1 MENEENSRARARARR
16 KARYRRLKHEGNK
29 RRRVEHQSD
38 PESSEHESA
47 TETSASE
54 VSTGFSDE
62 ENECQPI
69 GAGTFADSNQEAD
82 EEAGD
87 GGHDEQSNESDAE
100 GPGNVNDIVSI
111 EEEENVE
118 RDSAGGGSEDHSELQ
133 SNVSD
138 GERAHQGDVSDTS
151 GNDSHSDGHRSD
163 VESEGSEDYLAHSD
177 SGSES
182 EESEA
187 ENSEDSHEEGN
198 SESSLE
204 ESDEDD
210 VDDDM
215 EGNEPIYPGA
225 QITLHE
231 SLLSI
236 FTLLFVENLSGA
248 LITKVLQLIA
258 LHCPDGSIVKRTL
271 HTFRA
276 YFSKLGE
283 SLLVFHFFCSEC
295 KYPLKTKTSRCLKC
309 KKNSDVSYFLELPLL
324 QQLQNLFS
332 RNDFYQNLQYR
343 FKADRKYHSDNIEDI
358 YDGEIYKGQMEN
370 GFLQNMSNISF
381 MWYSDGVS
389 IFKSSSFSIWPLCLV
404 INELPYK
411 MRTLPENILLVG
423 LWFGK
428 GKPSPN
434 VFFKPLQK
442 NMKTFTQDGHTFKL
456 PDNSL
461 VLVKGKII
469 CGTCDLP
476 AKCNFLLFKQF
487 NSYFGCPKCMIAG
500 GRAAVN
506 NSTVQVYP
514 YSANIQQR
522 THEETVQYAREAL
535 EERKN
540 NKDASVYGVKG
551 PSLLLKLVPDIIKCT
566 AIDIMHGVFWGVCK
580 MLMKLWFSST
590 YSTMPW
596 SIHHLTGILDEKLK
610 KIKSPSFVQ
619 RAPRQLKDMKFWKA
633 SEYKLFLLYYSVPL
647 LKNVLSEVYLKH
659 HCLLV
664 SAIYLLS
671 QDSISPSPKIPWTPW
686 NSMISFPWIERRSA
700 AKEPYFHGKY
710 LTWKWAKTTWRVI
723 LHGEMSPMTFLD
735 VPWLMGTLM
744 GFLDWALAQVQTAS
758 KLLMS
763 YVSDFARL
771 YALRFLGMNVHQLI
785 HLSDQVLDLGPLWV
799 YTCAFLENYNGKINK
814 FFHGTQHIAMQICS
828 TASMFMQ
835 IPVFKRM
842 LPPDSKVKGFC
853 DKLKNWRKP
862 FKIADVIDD
871 YSYAVGTYSF
881 NMRDIRDTGNVVQR
895 CLNKFSGS
903 CSIFYRLRKNG
914 VMYFSEEYGR
924 LSSRKKSSFIQF
936 LDGETKQLGC
946 ILRFVRWSNCRNLCD
961 VKCRD
966 CPAQFFATVK
976 VYERD
981 FWFAHEYRNVRLS
994 YMCKVTCSNRVVAID
1009 VQSIISLCF
1018 FYEANG
1024 DMFIVTPINRLEIE

>member
-1 MENEENSRARARARR
+1 MENEENCRARARARR

-54 VSTGFSDE
+54 VSTGFSGE

-82 EEAGD
+82 EEAGH
-87 GGHDEQSNESDAE
+87 GGHDEQLNESDAE
-100 GPGNVNDIVSI
+100 GELSGSVNDIVSI

-151 GNDSHSDGHRSD
+151 GNDSHSDGLRSD

-434 VFFKPLQK
+434 VFLKPLQK

-461 VLVKGKII
+461 VLVKGKIL

-487 NSYFGCPKCMIAG
+487 NSYFGCPKCMIEG

-522 THEETVQYAREAL
+522 THEETVQYAKEAL

-566 AIDIMHGVFWGVCK
+566 AIDIMHGVFLGVCK

-671 QDSISPSPKIPWTPW
+671 QDSIS
-686 NSMISFPWIERRSA
+686 
-700 AKEPYFHGKY
+700 
-710 LTWKWAKTTWRVI
+710 
-723 LHGEMSPMTFLD
+723 
-735 VPWLMGTLM
+735 
-744 GFLDWALAQVQTAS
+744 LAQVQTAS

-799 YTCAFLENYNGKINK
+799 YNCAFLENYNGKINK
-814 FFHGTQHIAMQICS
+814 FFHGTQHVAMQICS

-853 DKLKNWRKP
+853 DKLENWRKP

-881 NMRDIRDTGNVVQR
+881 NRRDIRDTGNVVQ
-895 CLNKFSGS
+895 SMDV
-903 CSIFYRLRKNG
+903 YLREKSQ
-914 VMYFSEEYGR
+914 VLY
-924 LSSRKKSSFIQF
+924 SS
-936 LDGETKQLGC
+936 
-946 ILRFVRWSNCRNLCD
+946 
-961 VKCRD
+961 
-966 CPAQFFATVK
+966 
-976 VYERD
+976 
-981 FWFAHEYRNVRLS
+981 
-994 YMCKVTCSNRVVAID
+994 
-1009 VQSIISLCF
+1009 
-1018 FYEANG
+1018 
-1024 DMFIVTPINRLEIE
+1024 

>member
-1 MENEENSRARARARR
+1 MENEENCRARARARR

-54 VSTGFSDE
+54 VSTGFSGE

-82 EEAGD
+82 EEAGH
-87 GGHDEQSNESDAE
+87 GGHDEQLNESDAE
-100 GPGNVNDIVSI
+100 GELSGSVNDIVSI

-138 GERAHQGDVSDTS
+138 GERTHQGDVSDTS
-151 GNDSHSDGHRSD
+151 GNDSHSDGLRSD

-434 VFFKPLQK
+434 VFLKPLQK

-461 VLVKGKII
+461 VLVKGKIL

-487 NSYFGCPKCMIAG
+487 NSYFGCPKCMIEG

-566 AIDIMHGVFWGVCK
+566 AIDIMHGVFLGVCK

-664 SAIYLLS
+664 SAISLLS
-671 QDSISPSPKIPWTPW
+671 QDSIS
-686 NSMISFPWIERRSA
+686 
-700 AKEPYFHGKY
+700 
-710 LTWKWAKTTWRVI
+710 
-723 LHGEMSPMTFLD
+723 
-735 VPWLMGTLM
+735 
-744 GFLDWALAQVQTAS
+744 LAQVQTAS

-799 YTCAFLENYNGKINK
+799 YNCAFLENYNGKINK
-814 FFHGTQHIAMQICS
+814 FFHGTQHVAMQICS

-853 DKLKNWRKP
+853 DKLENWRKP

-881 NMRDIRDTGNVVQR
+881 NRRDIRDTGNVVQR

-966 CPAQFFATVK
+966 CPAQFFAIVK